1 MQEEIGRVQE
11 EGYEVVVMGDVNA
24 HIGLGIEQ
32 QPNRNDWRLL
42 NLVWAGE
49 LVTGNELSQCQGKCT
64 WSVSK
69 KDQ

>member
-1 MQEEIGRVQE
+1 MQEIGRLQE

-32 QPNRNDWRLL
+32 QPNRNDRRLL

-49 LVTGNELSQCQGKCT
+49 LVTGNELPQCQGKCT